1 MPGTTGR
8 EHGKCPGRR
17 RAGGP
22 GATGLSIKRSTRGLD
37 GRGKGGAGG
46 RPRRRRRRQA
56 RAVPRLLAVRGR
68 LGVDH
73 RRHAAPSRGHEN
85 DNRGEGSPPSMQD
98 REPGIADRRVGGRA
112 ARRRPPQQQPAG
124 AIAAP
129 TLAAECAMIG
139 AAVPCPP
146 LRLRF
151 RPIRRAARLQGL
163 PLQGAVRPCVGRHGG
178 SKASMERA
186 MLGIWVSGR
195 VRHAQARACGWDDLS
210 SCHHG
215 TRSDPPLT
223 RRWSGHGID
232 IGGGAGHSHGQHHD
246 RGCRGDRLH

>member
-1 MPGTTGR
+1 M
-8 EHGKCPGRR
+8 
-17 RAGGP
+17 ASAQ
-22 GATGLSIKRSTRGLD
+22 GAAARG
-37 GRGKGGAGG
+37 GGAGCDRLVDQAIDARLEWARQGRGRG

-56 RAVPRLLAVRGR
+56 RAIPRLLAVRGR
-68 LGVDH
+68 PGVDH
-73 RRHAAPSRGHEN
+73 RRHAAPNRGLEN
-85 DNRGEGSPPSMQD
+85 DNRGRGEGSPPSLQD
-98 REPGIADRRVGGRA
+98 LEPWTADRRGGGRA
-112 ARRRPPQQQPAG
+112 ARRPPQQQPAG

-146 LRLRF
+146 FRLRF
-151 RPIRRAARLQGL
+151 KTVRRAARLQGL

-186 MLGIWVSGR
+186 MLGICVSGR
-195 VRHAQARACGWDDLS
+195 VRHAQTRACGWDGLG

-215 TRSDPPLT
+215 TRSDSPLT